1 MLLQEDTELAVT
13 LLHLFME
20 LFQHL
25 AESVGKY
32 NKQHSAGQED
42 TGKPPV
48 EDDHH
53 NDGAY
58 QLDNHSH
65 QSGENFNI
73 AVSDNYRVIGEP
85 VQPFARMDGIHAC
98 EIFSQ
103 DIVHQPSLED
113 IFKSRF

>member
-32 NKQHSAGQED
+32 NKQHSAGQENA
-42 TGKPPV
+42 GKPPV
-48 EDDHH
+48 KYDHH
-53 NDGAY
+53 NDSTNE
-58 QLDNHSH
+58 LDHHSH
-65 QSGENFNI
+65 QSGEYFHI
-73 AVSDNYRVIGEP
+73 AVSDNHRVIGEP
-85 VQPFARMDGIHAC
+85 VEPFARMDGIHTC
-98 EIFSQ
+98 KVFSQ